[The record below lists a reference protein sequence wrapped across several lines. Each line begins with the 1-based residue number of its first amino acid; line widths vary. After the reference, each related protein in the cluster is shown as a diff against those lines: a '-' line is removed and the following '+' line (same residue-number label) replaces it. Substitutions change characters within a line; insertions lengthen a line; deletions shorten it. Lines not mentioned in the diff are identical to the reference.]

1 MDRINCPN
9 AAILFPGLTLEAFS
23 GAPAAAQAPGVVT
36 LCYCIAG
43 HLGWQLAEGRHV
55 YLGPGDFAVYTA
67 DAACQALPP
76 QPDDIPQGMILR
88 LDPAQFDAAPP
99 PLLAGTGITGAGLTA
114 KFGTGEAF
122 LPLPGGSETAA
133 LFAGLAAGPGPLQA
147 ARQKL
152 KALELLLYLSEM
164 TPASQVPLTQ
174 YRAEQIAVIRQIHAQ
189 MIENMAQ
196 RFTIEALARQYLMN
210 PTTLKEVFKSVYG
223 TSIAAHI
230 KAHRMQRAA
239 ELLQTT
245 SLSLAEIAQA
255 VGYSSQGKFTAAFK
269 AYYQVPPKA
278 FKKHPPDQ
286 SALPDC
292 PCCK

>member
-1 MDRINCPN
+1 MSSDPEV
-9 AAILFPGLTLEAFS
+9 ATVDTEGLVTAQKPGTTTITALASNGQALRCAVTVTSDVGKVTLNKHDLLLRTVGAKEALTASVAVEGGVSVPITWVSSNPGVATVDAS
-23 GAPAAAQAPGVVT
+23 GVVT
-36 LCYCIAG
+36 
-43 HLGWQLAEGRHV
+43 
-55 YLGPGDFAVYTA
+55 AVA
-67 DAACQALPP
+67 D
-76 QPDDIPQGMILR
+76 
-88 LDPAQFDAAPP
+88 
-99 PLLAGTGITGAGLTA
+99 
-114 KFGTGEAF
+114 GEAKI
-122 LPLPGGSETAA
+122 TA
-133 LFAGLAAGPGPLQA
+133 LSPDGRFDSCSIFVGLAAGPGPLQA

-230 KAHRMQRAA
+230 KEHRMQRAA
-239 ELLQTT
+239 ELLQMT

-278 FKKHPPDQ
+278 FKKRPPDQ

>member
-1 MDRINCPN
+1 MDRINTPS
-9 AAILFPGLTLEAFS
+9 AAILFPGLALEAFS
-23 GAPAAAQAPGVVT
+23 GAPAAAPAPGVLT
-36 LCYCIAG
+36 LCHCIAG
-43 HLGWQLAEGRHV
+43 RIGWQLPEGRHV

-76 QPDDIPQGMILR
+76 QPDDIPQGLTLW

-99 PLLAGTGITGAGLTA
+99 PLLAGTGITGAGLAA
-114 KFGTGEAF
+114 KFSAGEAF

-164 TPASQVPLTQ
+164 APASQVPLTQ

-278 FKKHPPDQ
+278 FKKHPTDQ
-286 SALPDC
+286 SPLPDC